1 MSSAL
6 FCTSSAFF
14 CTFSASCFGSG
25 GEITMD
31 VNRLPQN
38 RYVVVGR
45 LGASARHAVD
55 VQKTRVDAG
64 SARDGQTVA
73 AAGWL
78 ARQTRL
84 RARLFLHVLAR
95 PGITSIF
102 RAVGRRH
109 RRGK

>member
-1 MSSAL
+1 MNL
-6 FCTSSAFF
+6 TC
-14 CTFSASCFGSG
+14 
-25 GEITMD
+25 
-31 VNRLPQN
+31 LPPN
-38 RYVVVGR
+38 RYVVDGR
-45 LGASARHAVD
+45 FGASVRRPVD

-95 PGITSIF
+95 PGITSILW
-102 RAVGRRH
+102 AVGRRH